1 MPMDKEKME
10 ELKKVLQPT
19 YDSGVTEQSGKKKRK
34 RKKGPDSKLKSGLSK
49 RMEKDDDF
57 EDEDVTEPSN
67 TAGSY

>member
-1 MPMDKEKME
+1 MPMDREKME

-49 RMEKDDDF
+49 RMKKYDKF
-57 EDEDVTEPSN
+57 EDEDAVMPSN